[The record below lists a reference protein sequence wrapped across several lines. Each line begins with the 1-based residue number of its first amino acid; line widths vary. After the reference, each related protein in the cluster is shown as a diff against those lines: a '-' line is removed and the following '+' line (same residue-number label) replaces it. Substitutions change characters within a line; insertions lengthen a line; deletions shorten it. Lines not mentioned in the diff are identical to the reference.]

1 MTVARAVVAWWVR
14 PVPLA
19 RVAVLRAVLYLFVVW
34 DVLYLTNDV
43 LGHAYAPDLAQP
55 LLLAR
60 LLHLPG
66 PSVPLARTLLV
77 LVVVSSLVAATG
89 RLPRIAGW
97 TAGIAFLLWMLDSQG
112 FSYVSHDHM
121 ALVLAL
127 LVLPTVGRA
136 RFTDAGSS
144 EAAGWAFRVIQVATV
159 LTYFGSAVV
168 KWVRAGSPWAWANG
182 SVFVWA
188 IMRRGSDAIRWTLEV
203 PVLLHVGQWVLLVA
217 EFLAPLALALKGR
230 LLFGLVAF
238 FLVFHAMTFVALGI
252 HFLPTAVCW
261 LAFAPTERLVPW
273 VLDLPGRAGRRVR
286 RTAPAT
292 ASS

>member
-1 MTVARAVVAWWVR
+1 MTALRAVAGWWVR

-19 RVAVLRAVLYLFVVW
+19 RVAVLRTVLYLFVVW

-43 LGHAYAPDLAQP
+43 MGHAYAPDLAQP
-55 LLLAR
+55 LLLSR

-66 PSVPLARTLLV
+66 PSVPLAWTLLV

-89 RLPRIAGW
+89 RLPRLAGW

-136 RFTDAGSS
+136 RFTDTGSS
-144 EAAGWAFRVIQVATV
+144 EAAGWAFRVIQVAVV
-159 LTYFGSAVV
+159 LTYFGSAIV

-217 EFLAPLALALKGR
+217 EFVAPVALWLRGRAL
-230 LLFGLVAF
+230 LGLVLF

-273 VLDLPGRAGRRVR
+273 GRDLAARTSRRVR
-286 RTAPAT
+286 RTEPAT
-292 ASS
+292 APS

>member
-1 MTVARAVVAWWVR
+1 MRAGRAVVAWWVR

-19 RVAVLRAVLYLFVVW
+19 RIAVLRTVLYLFVVW

-43 LGHAYAPDLAQP
+43 LGHAYAPDLARP
-55 LLLAR
+55 LLLSR

-66 PSVPLARTLLV
+66 PSVPLAWTLLV
-77 LVVVSSLVAATG
+77 LVVVASLVAATG
-89 RLPRIAGW
+89 RLPRLAGW

-136 RFTDAGSS
+136 RFTDTGSS
-144 EAAGWAFRVIQVATV
+144 EAAGWAIRVIQVATV

-188 IMRRGSDAIRWTLEV
+188 IMRRGSEAIRWTLEV

-217 EFLAPLALALKGR
+217 EFLAPVALALRGR
-230 LLFGLVAF
+230 LLLALVAF

-261 LAFAPTERLVPW
+261 LAFAPSERLVPW
-273 VLDLPGRAGRRVR
+273 VQDRAAGVARRVR

-292 ASS
+292 ASP